1 MNPTTPPTARPGPPR
16 RPLAV
21 AAAACATLAALAGG
35 TSGVVA
41 QSAEAAVVDVRFD
54 APPPDAVERGLAFR
68 RLGTTKS
75 VLMIGAHPDDENTA
89 VLAELAL
96 GQGADVAYLSLTRGE
111 GGQNGIG
118 GEQQEALGLLRTEEL
133 LAARDVDRGRQYFT
147 RAYDF
152 GFSKVAEEAF
162 QHWPREELLEDVV
175 RVVRAFRPDI
185 LVAVF
190 TGTPSD
196 GHGQH
201 QASGIMAREAFDA
214 AADPARFPEAGPA
227 HAAVALY
234 RSRFRGVDDA
244 TLVLET
250 GGLDPL
256 LGKSRHQVAMAS
268 RSEHR
273 SQDMGQAQ
281 EPGPRMVGIDLVEAR
296 FEGAPTGLFT
306 GVDTTLAMKA
316 ERAAGA
322 DPRLADALARLR
334 GYDAAVGGA
343 SASGGGAPDLATAT
357 RALDAALDATRR
369 AATGRD
375 ESTAADDLLRA
386 ILRERRQLHAALALN
401 AGILV
406 DVRSDDATVV
416 PGEVFGVTVSVWN
429 GGDRRIAIERTALDL
444 PAGWVAES
452 EPEDEVATGDG
463 AGPAPGGREAGDAPA
478 AAAGRVLL
486 DPGALFERRFRVEA
500 APNASPTIPYF
511 LRADRDGDRYV
522 WDADPHAG
530 EAFAPDPVRGVV
542 ALGVAPEGAA
552 PATTVTVS
560 RAAAFVDV
568 DKTIGEYRLPVLVVP
583 ALSVSIDPRVAL
595 VPAGTP
601 GAVEHTVRMTSYET
615 APVSGTASLELPP
628 GWSSDPAAV
637 DLDVAPGGAAS
648 ATFRISAP
656 AGVRPDA
663 YEVLGRFTSAG
674 RAVATGVEVVDYPHI
689 RPRLLPTRAA
699 SVLQVLDVAVPD
711 GLAVGYVEGAGD
723 DGAAALRQLG
733 VDVTMLDAAELAS
746 GDLDRFDT
754 IMLGI
759 RAYEFRPDVV
769 AHNARLLDYA
779 RRGGT
784 LIVQYN
790 KYEFP
795 QGDFAPYPLTMS
807 RPHDRVTDE
816 AAEVRNLAPDHPV
829 FTWPNAI
836 GPEDFEGWV
845 QERGLYFA
853 ATWDDRYEPL
863 LEMADPGEA
872 PLRGSTLI
880 APIGEGTYVYTGL
893 SLFRQLPAGVPGAYR
908 LLANLVGLGA
918 PREAS

>member
-1 MNPTTPPTARPGPPR
+1 M
-16 RPLAV
+16 
-21 AAAACATLAALAGG
+21 
-35 TSGVVA
+35 
-41 QSAEAAVVDVRFD
+41 RFD

-68 RLGTTKS
+68 KLGTTKS

-175 RVVRAFRPDI
+175 RVVREFRPDI

-190 TGTPSD
+190 TGTPAD

-214 AADPARFPEAGPA
+214 AADPTRFPEAGPA
-227 HAAVALY
+227 HAPVALY
-234 RSRFRGVDDA
+234 RSRFRGVEDA

-250 GGLDPL
+250 GALDPL
-256 LGKSRHQVAMAS
+256 LGKSHHQVAMAS

-281 EPGPRMVGIDLVEAR
+281 EPGPRRVGIDLVEAR
-296 FEGAPTGLFT
+296 FEGAPTGLFS
-306 GVDTTLAMKA
+306 GVDTTLSMKA

-334 GYDAAVGGA
+334 SYGAALGAASDPEGGARGLDAA
-343 SASGGGAPDLATAT
+343 S

-375 ESTAADDLLRA
+375 GATAADDLLRA
-386 ILRERRQLHAALALN
+386 ILRERRQLHTALALN

-406 DVRSDDATVV
+406 DVRAEDATVV

-429 GGDRRIAIERTALDL
+429 GGDHRVAVERTALDL
-444 PAGWVAES
+444 PAGWTAE
-452 EPEDEVATGDG
+452 EGPEEEVAAGDD
-463 AGPAPGGREAGDAPA
+463 AGRAPGGGEPGEEPGGGPPA
-478 AAAGRVLL
+478 APGRVLL
-486 DPGALFERRFRVEA
+486 EPGAVFERRFRVVA
-500 APNASPTIPYF
+500 APDASPTIPYF
-511 LRADRDGDRYV
+511 LRSDRDGDRYL
-522 WDADPHAG
+522 WGADPHAG
-530 EAFAPDPVRGVV
+530 EAFAPDPVRGV
-542 ALGVAPEGAA
+542 ATMGIAPEDAG
-552 PATTVTVS
+552 PPTEVTVS

-568 DKTIGEYRLPVLVVP
+568 DKTVGEYRLPVLVVP
-583 ALSVSIDPRVAL
+583 ALGVSLDPRVAL
-595 VPAGTP
+595 VPAADP
-601 GAVEHTVRMTSYET
+601 GAVDYVVRVTSYET
-615 APVSGTASLELPP
+615 ASVSGAASLDLPP

-637 DLDVAPGGAAS
+637 DLEVGPGGTAS
-648 ATFRISAP
+648 AAFRVAAP
-656 AGVRPDA
+656 ATMRPDTYQVVA
-663 YEVLGRFTSAG
+663 RFTSAE
-674 RAVATGVEVVDYPHI
+674 RVVETGIEVVDYPHI
-689 RPRLLPTRAA
+689 RPRLLPTRAS
-699 SVLQVLDVAVPD
+699 SVLQVLDVAVPE

-723 DGAAALRQLG
+723 DGAEALRQLG
-733 VDVTMLDAAELAS
+733 VDVTMLDAAALAT

-754 IMLGI
+754 IVLGI

-816 AAEVRNLAPDHPV
+816 AAEVRVLVPDHAL

-836 GPEDFEGWV
+836 GPEDFAGWV

-880 APIGEGTYVYTGL
+880 APLGDGTYVYTGL

-908 LLANLVGLGA
+908 LLANLIALGA
-918 PREAS
+918 DGEAS